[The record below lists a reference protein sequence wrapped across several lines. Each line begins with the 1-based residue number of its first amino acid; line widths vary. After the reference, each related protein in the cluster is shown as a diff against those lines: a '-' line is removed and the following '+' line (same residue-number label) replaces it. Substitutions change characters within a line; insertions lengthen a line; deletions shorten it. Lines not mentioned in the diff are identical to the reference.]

1 MRFLP
6 AIGIFILA
14 IAAGALCLWSLWWL
28 TAAVP
33 LFILSLLAIR
43 DFFHSTD
50 TLRRNYPLTVRFRYL
65 LEWLGPFMR
74 SYIIESDEDTRPFSR
89 DSRSMVYTRSLGQGS
104 PKPFGS
110 ELDFDAP
117 GYTWIHHSIAARP
130 KSDTLF
136 RVTIG
141 GSQCTKPYSAS
152 VLNVSAMS
160 FGALGAN
167 AIEALNLGA
176 KLGNFAHDTGEGGF
190 SRYHRKHGG
199 DIIWEIGS
207 GYFGCRTEDGV
218 FDPQKFRDQATEDQ
232 VKMVEIKLSQGA
244 KPGHGGMLPGAKV
257 TPEIAE
263 ARGVPAYE
271 DCISPN
277 HHTAFSTPVGLLEFT
292 AQLRDLSGGKPSGF
306 KLCIGHPWEF
316 LAICKAMVKTGIYPD
331 FIVIDGGEGGT
342 GAAPHEL
349 PDHVG
354 MPLVD
359 GLAFAQAALVGSGLR
374 DKVSLGASGK
384 VVSGFYMARA
394 MALGADWCN
403 TARGFMFSLGCVQ
416 SMRCHTG
423 TCPTGITT
431 QDPMRQRAVVVP
443 HHAERVRNFH
453 DATVEKLTEIVA
465 AAGVDHPSDL
475 QPAHLYMR
483 LSPNEIRSA
492 AELYPQLSPGELI
505 DQPENTP
512 FAQLW
517 TSADPDT
524 FASQTMP
531 LPGSGRGLPL
541 ATTRSHPIA

>member
-6 AIGIFILA
+6 LVAVILLA
-14 IAAGALCLWSLWWL
+14 VAAGVLCLLSLWWL
-28 TAAVP
+28 CAAVP
-33 LFILSLLAIR
+33 LAVLGSMGVYDVLHGK
-43 DFFHSTD
+43 DP
-50 TLRRNYPLTVRFRYL
+50 LRRNYPLTVRFRYL

-74 SYIIESDEDTRPFSR
+74 SYIIESDEQTKPFSR
-89 DSRSMVYTRSLGQGS
+89 DARFMVYSRSLGEGD

-117 GYTWIHHSIAARP
+117 GYTWMHHSIAARP
-130 KSDTLF
+130 KSESLF
-136 RVTIG
+136 RVDIG
-141 GSQCTKPYSAS
+141 GTQCDRPYSSS
-152 VLNVSAMS
+152 VLNISAMS

-176 KLGNFAHDTGEGGF
+176 RLGDFAHDTGEGGF
-190 SRYHRKHGG
+190 SRYHRRHGG
-199 DIIWEIGS
+199 DIIWEVGS
-207 GYFGCRTEDGV
+207 GYFGCRTKDGN
-218 FDPQKFRDQATEDQ
+218 FDPDRFRDQAVEDQ

-244 KPGHGGMLPGAKV
+244 KPGHGGMLPAAKV
-257 TPEIAE
+257 TEEIAE
-263 ARGVPAYE
+263 ARGVPAHE

-277 HHTAFSTPVGLLEFT
+277 HHKAFSTPVGLLEFT
-292 AQLRDLSGGKPSGF
+292 ARLRELSGGKPAGF

-316 LAICKAMVKTGIYPD
+316 LAICKAILKTGIYPD

-374 DKVSLGASGK
+374 DRVRLGASGK
-384 VVSGFYMARA
+384 VISGFYLARA

-431 QDPMRQRAVVVP
+431 QDPVRQRAIIVP
-443 HHAERVRNFH
+443 NHARRVRNFH
-453 DATVEKLTEIVA
+453 HATVEKLTEIVA
-465 AAGVDHPSDL
+465 AAGVDHPSEL

-483 LSPNEIRSA
+483 LTPNEIRSA
-492 AELYPQLSPGELI
+492 AELYPQLRPGELL
-505 DQPENTP
+505 DAPEDTP

-517 TSADPDT
+517 ATADPDT
-524 FASQTMP
+524 FAPQLWP
-531 LPGSGRGLPL
+531 LPGSGRG
-541 ATTRSHPIA
+541 AARVDQQS